1 MADSLYTHA
10 SFYRMLH
17 HERSADLPFYLGA
30 TAARGRV
37 LEYGV
42 GEGRVALPMARR
54 GQELVGVDLSEE
66 MLELFRI
73 DLEAEPVEVR
83 ERVRIVHG
91 DARELELGERFEAVT
106 CPFNGISHHHGHE
119 ELGAFLARVHQ
130 HLEVGGVFVFDVAV
144 PHPSLLAGT
153 SSEIPWFRDPVDG
166 TVCRATE
173 RIEYDELGQILT
185 ITTTTR
191 AMEGEREPV
200 EMVLRLR
207 QIFPA
212 ETVLLL
218 RHHGFQIEH
227 RETGLG
233 DVLGYIC
240 RRARD
245 AT

>member
-1 MADSLYTHA
+1 M
-10 SFYRMLH
+10 
-17 HERSADLPFYLGA
+17 
-30 TAARGRV
+30 
-37 LEYGV
+37 
-42 GEGRVALPMARR
+42 
-54 GQELVGVDLSEE
+54 VGVDLSEE
-66 MLELFRI
+66 MLELLRI
-73 DLEAEPVEVR
+73 DLEAEPSEIR
-83 ERVRIVHG
+83 ERVQLVHG
-91 DARELELGERFEAVT
+91 DARELDLGERFEAVT

-144 PHPSLLAGT
+144 PQPSLLAGT
-153 SSEIPWFRDPVDG
+153 CSEIPWFRDPVDG

-173 RIEYDELGQILT
+173 RIEYDELAQILT
-185 ITTTTR
+185 ITMTTR
-191 AMEGEREPV
+191 AMEEEEEREPI

-212 ETVLLL
+212 ETLLLL
-218 RHHGFQIEH
+218 RHHGFRIEH